1 MGKLTERYNS
11 LPAVR
16 KRTCAFGRWLSEIDA
31 DDRETVFA
39 LLENP
44 DWTVVEV
51 AVFLRKEAGVTISDK
66 SVSRHRKHECLE
78 CTYESFG

>member
-1 MGKLTERYNS
+1 MGNLTERFNS

-16 KRTCAFGRWLSEIDA
+16 KRTCSFGRWLAELDT

-39 LLENP
+39 LLENQ

-51 AVFLRKEAGVTISDK
+51 AVFLRKETGVTVSDK
-66 SVSRHRKHECLE
+66 AVSRHRKHECLE
-78 CTYESFG
+78 CTYESFR